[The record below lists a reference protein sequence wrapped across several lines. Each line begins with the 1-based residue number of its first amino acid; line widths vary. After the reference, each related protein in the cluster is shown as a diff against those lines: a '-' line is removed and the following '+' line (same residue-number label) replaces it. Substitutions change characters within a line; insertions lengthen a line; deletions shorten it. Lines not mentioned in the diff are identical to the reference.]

1 MMMRVLFAG
10 SPEVALPSL
19 QALLS
24 SAVDVVGVLSQPAK
38 PVGRAK
44 TLTDTAVTAFAKAR
58 GLPVANPQDSRG
70 ILRAVA
76 EWSPDVAIVVA
87 YGRLLPLPVR
97 ESVPGGWWN
106 VHFSLLP
113 QWRGAAP
120 VPHAILAGDTVTGV
134 SLFKI
139 DAGLDTVEVA
149 FSMEYPLPPD
159 ATATEVLS
167 TLAHRAVEPLMALLS
182 GLESGSVETTPQR
195 GEPSFAP
202 KPERSFGLLD
212 WAHPAGTLYQRFLAA
227 TVEPGAYTLRRDNGQ
242 RVNIRAL
249 TPAPHHRTLAPGEI
263 EATEGEVMVGTTS
276 HPMRLLT
283 LQPAGKSTMP
293 AIDWFR
299 GLPSGVILGE

>member
-1 MMMRVLFAG
+1 MRVLFAG

-24 SAVDVVGVLSQPAK
+24 SDVDVVGVLSQPAK

-44 TLTDTAVTAFAKAR
+44 TLTDTAVSAFAKAR

-120 VPHAILAGDTVTGV
+120 VPHAILAG
-134 SLFKI
+134 I
-139 DAGLDTVEVA
+139 
-149 FSMEYPLPPD
+149 PLPGS
-159 ATATEVLS
+159 ACS
-167 TLAHRAVEPLMALLS
+167 KLMQ
-182 GLESGSVETTPQR
+182 G
-195 GEPSFAP
+195 
-202 KPERSFGLLD
+202 
-212 WAHPAGTLYQRFLAA
+212 
-227 TVEPGAYTLRRDNGQ
+227 
-242 RVNIRAL
+242 L
-249 TPAPHHRTLAPGEI
+249 TP
-263 EATEGEVMVGTTS
+263 V
-276 HPMRLLT
+276 RLL
-283 LQPAGKSTMP
+283 
-293 AIDWFR
+293 FR
-299 GLPSGVILGE
+299 GSTPYPRTPPPPRFCQRWPAERWSR

>member
-1 MMMRVLFAG
+1 M
-10 SPEVALPSL
+10 
-19 QALLS
+19 
-24 SAVDVVGVLSQPAK
+24 
-38 PVGRAK
+38 GRAK
-44 TLTDTAVTAFAKAR
+44 TLTDTAVSAFAKAR
-58 GLPVANPQDSRG
+58 GLPLANPQDSRG
-70 ILRAVA
+70 ILHAVA

-139 DAGLDTVEVA
+139 DAGLDTGEVA

-283 LQPAGKSTMP
+283 LQPAGKSAMP